1 MYIILDDNFKFIG
14 FSLKKEEAYK
24 STEINEQEH
33 NEFMNKQSEGYTLYF
48 DKKKKKLEVI
58 KLGDFEFINENGE
71 IEKNSEKEKQHNN
84 VLMITLKKEKIQ
96 LKKDILDFEEFGED
110 TEYLKEQLKT
120 KEAEI
125 YELEEK
131 LKKL

>member
-14 FSLKKEEAYK
+14 FSLKKEENYQ
-24 STEINEQEH
+24 SIEISEQEH
-33 NEFMNKQSEGYTLYF
+33 DDFMSKQSEGYTLYF
-48 DKKKKKLEVI
+48 DKKNKKLEVI
-58 KLGDFEFINENGE
+58 ELGNFEFINENGE
-71 IEKNSEKEKQHNN
+71 IEKNNVKEKQYNN
-84 VLMITLKKEKIQ
+84 DLVIK

-125 YELEEK
+125 SELEEK